1 MPTDFVGLERTQLP
15 NYEKKK
21 LDAFSAAP
29 KPIGFVG
36 VGSSKSVCM

>member
-29 KPIGFVG
+29 KTNWFCGGREF
-36 VGSSKSVCM
+36 